1 VETETT
7 LVGAQGGVELDTETA
22 VDLDLIRAML
32 AKLFSLLEG
41 FNYLTLVILPDN
53 AELNHALGDGDNL
66 ESLAVLGLLLEESGV
81 LEGGRKLY
89 SGWSLIS

>member
-1 VETETT
+1 
-7 LVGAQGGVELDTETA
+7 L
-22 VDLDLIRAML
+22 
-32 AKLFSLLEG
+32 KLFG
-41 FNYLTLVILPDN
+41 FGFSYLTLVILPDN